1 MVQEIYLLQIILVE
15 HLGKRLRQQDL
26 QLSQVKDIFVTQLQ
40 QHLQQHY
47 QQVL

>member
-1 MVQEIYLLQIILVE
+1 LVNYHLPKYLVE
-15 HLGKRLRQQDL
+15 HLGKLLRQQDL
-26 QLSQVKDIFVTQLQ
+26 QVQQVKDIFVTQLQ